1 MMYFDSGVLQPVEV
15 LEHARELL
23 VLGGHVRRQ
32 QAAQAE
38 HVALLFA
45 EGGALVE
52 GRVTQQRSAAW
63 VPFGQGRE

>member
-1 MMYFDSGVLQPVEV
+1 MYLDSGVLQPVKV

-23 VLGGHVRRQ
+23 VLGGHVGRQ

-38 HVALLFA
+38 HVALMVA

-52 GRVTQQRSAAW
+52 GRVAQQRSAAR
-63 VPFGQGRE
+63 VPFRQGRE

>member
-23 VLGGHVRRQ
+23 VLGGDVGWQ

-38 HVALLFA
+38 HVALVFA
-45 EGGALVE
+45 ERGALVQ
-52 GRVTQQRSAAW
+52 GRVAQQRSAAR
-63 VPFGQGRE
+63 VPFGQGRQ